1 MPYQALPG
9 FQEQA
14 TLRNFKYSSEYIRP
28 QQDEASQ
35 ALLFRHYEITLRVEY
50 IQNSA
55 KPGGSP
61 TKNLLAACG
70 IVLLFAVSSSCKNP
84 AAPPPDTTPKSYISY
99 SLNGNGT
106 QTTYSDGVT
115 SGSGII
121 TVSVP
126 DIAFASIPSNA
137 STPELFLY
145 ASMNNA
151 AFESSSTDF
160 IYIYISFTGTTIS
173 AGDYPGAN
181 VTLNLGGESYLG
193 SAIDLHLD
201 QAIDNSSSVGQTVT
215 GTFSGTI
222 TYTPATGSPVI
233 ATISGSFKL
242 VYQTSSLTVV

>member
-1 MPYQALPG
+1 MFEQAKSASHPRPPLIQSIMPYQALPG

-121 TVSVP
+121 TRRYRTSRLP
-126 DIAFASIPSNA
+126 PYRQMLALRNYFF
-137 STPELFLY
+137 TP
-145 ASMNNA
+145 
-151 AFESSSTDF
+151 
-160 IYIYISFTGTTIS
+160 
-173 AGDYPGAN
+173 
-181 VTLNLGGESYLG
+181 
-193 SAIDLHLD
+193 
-201 QAIDNSSSVGQTVT
+201 Q
-215 GTFSGTI
+215 
-222 TYTPATGSPVI
+222 
-233 ATISGSFKL
+233 
-242 VYQTSSLTVV
+242 